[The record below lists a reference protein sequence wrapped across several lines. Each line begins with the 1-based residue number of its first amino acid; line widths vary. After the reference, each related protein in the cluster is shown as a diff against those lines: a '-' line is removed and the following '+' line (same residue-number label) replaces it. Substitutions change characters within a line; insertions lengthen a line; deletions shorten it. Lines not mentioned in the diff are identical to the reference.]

1 MSEKT
6 LTELKARG
14 LSFNAA
20 GTIVSGME
28 ATVPVV
34 GGDAVVLNFIP
45 DNVIIGGYGMLYLLA
60 EREGTSLAQ
69 SEHVQFIQ
77 ENTVFR
83 GSARYDGRPVFG
95 EAFVA
100 INISQADLA
109 AAPTANAVTFVS
121 DTANA

>member
-1 MSEKT
+1 
-6 LTELKARG
+6 
-14 LSFNAA
+14 
-20 GTIVSGME
+20 
-28 ATVPVV
+28 
-34 GGDAVVLNFIP
+34 
-45 DNVIIGGYGMLYLLA
+45 MLYLLV

-95 EAFVA
+95 QGFVA

-109 AAPTANAVTFVS
+109 AAPKANAVTFVS